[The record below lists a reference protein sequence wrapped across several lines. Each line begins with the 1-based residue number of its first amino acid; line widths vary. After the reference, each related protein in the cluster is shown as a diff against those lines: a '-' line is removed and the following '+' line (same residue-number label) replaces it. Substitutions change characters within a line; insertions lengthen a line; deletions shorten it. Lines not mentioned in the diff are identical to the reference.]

1 MLNGKIAVI
10 TGASSGIGKEIAQKL
25 AKEGLLI
32 YLLGR
37 DKKKLNDTAKI
48 VKKAGS
54 QAKVFAFDLTNA
66 NEVRKFAHKFMQ
78 SFRVLDILIHSAGAV
93 KLDYIE
99 NAKVKDFD
107 AQYKINLRAPF
118 LLTQAL
124 INPLKN
130 TSGHVI
136 FINSGSGLR
145 SNANWSQYAA
155 TKHGLKALAD
165 SLRLELKD
173 DKVKVTS
180 IYPGRTATVMQ
191 EKVRKMENAD
201 YNPSDYI
208 QVSDFADI
216 VINSIKN
223 PSKSA
228 DNIKVGKDGVEKYDF

>member
-10 TGASSGIGKEIAQKL
+10 TGASSGIGKALAQKL
-25 AKEGLLI
+25 AKEGMLI

-37 DKKKLNDTAKI
+37 DKKKLNDTAKQ

-66 NEVRKFAHKFMQ
+66 NEVRKFAHKYMQ
-78 SFRVLDILIHSAGAV
+78 SFKVLDILVHSAGAV

-107 AQYKINLRAPF
+107 KQYKINLRAPF

-130 TSGHVI
+130 THGHVI
-136 FINSGSGLR
+136 FINSGAGLR
-145 SNANWSQYAA
+145 ANANWSQYAA

-173 DKVKVTS
+173 DKVKVTT
-180 IYPGRTATVMQ
+180 IYPGRTAGKMQ
-191 EKVRKMENAD
+191 ENVRQMENAN
-201 YNPSDYI
+201 YKASDYI
-208 QVSDFADI
+208 QVDDLVDI
-216 VINSIKN
+216 TIDAIRN
-223 PSKSA
+223 PQKSA
-228 DNIKVGKDGVEKYDF
+228 DNIKVGKDGVEDYRF